1 MAENN
6 NKARK
11 TDDMPSENQDAQ
23 QGVSFGN
30 PLHDAAH
37 TQTDNTFKQ
46 EPVLFLENLD
56 DTAQTDPGQTVEE
69 GAEAQSAAAENGTE
83 EQDAKKAKKKAKK
96 EAKRKEKEAETELT
110 PIAESVVQIGTA
122 KGVETMFRNAFR
134 TEMELLALA
143 ATKANIMISLN
154 GFIVSALMIS
164 GAFIFSTSPEFLV
177 PAGIFMAT
185 AASSIVFALL
195 SASPERMGKL
205 RATAEWLKDV
215 FKRKASLKDF
225 KARVFEP
232 EAHYIDET
240 PNILIYEDRVKISK
254 ERYWEMMQDIM
265 ADREQVYKKMSDELY
280 WLGQLANKQF
290 KYLNMSYAAFRWG
303 LLVSVLAFIAIK
315 TLPSVVPSMQ
325 ASKAAAELSKVG
337 INSFQGLYEPSAV
350 QQLPDGRLLVVED
363 EHSRAA
369 SIVSFKPDGS
379 LEENETAD
387 TRIVRGFKRKLS
399 DLEGLTMDNDGYIYA
414 ITSHSR
420 NREGVRRPD
429 REHFIRFKIR
439 GNDVVEL
446 SSFNGLVDILE
457 NSEQVEQ
464 IIRNKIGTM
473 LDFKTVNIEGL
484 AYDPVKN
491 RLLLGFRDPEFSD
504 KSMVL
509 YIDNPKEMFA
519 ENAQPNFTDVAFL
532 DIKGGGIRSL
542 NYDPV
547 QKAFV
552 LTNEVKDEKGKKFPQ
567 FWVWSGEPNA
577 APKSI
582 DLPNMNLMTNV
593 EAVDSVKINGQNR
606 LIFMSDDG
614 DATKNIGGKYMIVEY
629 EKF

>member
-6 NKARK
+6 DKTHK
-11 TDDMPSENQDAQ
+11 TDNMPSENHTEP
-23 QGVSFGN
+23 QGGSSDTPHN
-30 PLHDAAH
+30 EADHA
-37 TQTDNTFKQ
+37 QTDNAFKQ

-56 DTAQTDPGQTVEE
+56 DAAQTEPGQTAEDD
-69 GAEAQSAAAENGTE
+69 AEAQGAVTENGAE
-83 EQDAKKAKKKAKK
+83 ELGGKKAKKKAKK
-96 EAKRKEKEAETELT
+96 EAKRKEKEAAGLT

-164 GAFIFSTSPEFLV
+164 GAFIFSSSPDFLV
-177 PAGIFMAT
+177 PAGIFMTT
-185 AASSIVFALL
+185 AAASIVFALL
-195 SASPERMGKL
+195 SASPERMG
-205 RATAEWLKDV
+205 RIRSAIEWFKDV

-225 KARVFEP
+225 KARVLSP
-232 EAHYIDET
+232 EARFIDKT
-240 PNILIYEDRVKISK
+240 PNILIYEDRVKVSR

-265 ADREQVYKKMSDELY
+265 ADREQVYKKMSEELY
-280 WLGQLANKQF
+280 WLGLLANKQF

-303 LLVSVLAFIAIK
+303 LIASVVAFIAVK
-315 TLPSVVPSMQ
+315 TLPAVVPAMQ
-325 ASKAAAELSKVG
+325 AEKNAAELRKVG
-337 INSFQGLYEPSAV
+337 IHSFKGLYEPSAV

-363 EHSRAA
+363 EHKRAA
-369 SIVSFKPDGS
+369 SIVSFKPDGT
-379 LEENETAD
+379 LEENEAAD

-399 DLEGLTMDNDGYIYA
+399 DLEGLTLDKEGYVYA

-429 REHFIRFKIR
+429 REHFLRFKIR

-446 SSFNGLVDILE
+446 SSFDGLVDVLE

-464 IIRNKIGTM
+464 LIRNKTGTM
-473 LDFKTVNIEGL
+473 LDLKTLNIEGL
-484 AYDPVKN
+484 AYDPVED
-491 RLLLGFRDPEFSD
+491 RILLGFRDPEFNNRP
-504 KSMVL
+504 MVL
-509 YIDNPKEMFA
+509 YIDNYKEMFT
-519 ENAQPNFTDVAFL
+519 EGAQPNFSDIAFL
-532 DIKGGGIRSL
+532 DLKGGGIRSI

-547 QKAFV
+547 LKSFV
-552 LTNEVKDEKGKKFPQ
+552 ITNEVKDENRKKFPQ
-567 FWVWSGEPNA
+567 FWVWSGKPNEEPK
-577 APKSI
+577 PV
-582 DLPNMNLMTNV
+582 DLPNFKLMSNV

-614 DATKNIGGKYMIVEY
+614 DATKGIGGKYMIVEY
-629 EKF
+629 DKF